1 MNMLFLDVAPKAE
14 TAPFD
19 IINSVIQWCTQNGL
33 SAIQKVIIAV
43 VVLWVGFKLIK
54 FLKKRVRKI
63 FDKNNLDPT
72 LRPVILSIIS
82 VGLKVLLIISII
94 GYLGIPMTSFIALLG
109 AAGLAVGMALSGT
122 IQNFAG
128 GILILV
134 FRPFKL
140 EDYIS
145 TQGFEGTVKSIK
157 IFSTVINTVDNK
169 VVTLPNGTL
178 SAGNIINYSA
188 MGQRRITVS
197 PVMALGTDV
206 EKVKEGIR
214 SIVESNEKILKEPAY
229 DLVTII
235 NNGSVSLDVRVWCAT
250 SDYWPVND
258 YLHKEIYNYLR
269 ENNISAPYTKVD
281 IMK

>member
-1 MNMLFLDVAPKAE
+1 MLFLNATPKAE

-19 IINSVIQWCTQNGL
+19 MINSIIQWCTQNGL
-33 SAIQKVIIAV
+33 SAIQKIVIAV
-43 VVLWVGFKLIK
+43 IVLWVGFKLIK
-54 FLKKRVRKI
+54 FVKKRVKKM
-63 FDKNNLDPT
+63 FDKNNLDAT
-72 LRPVILSIIS
+72 LRPVILSGIS
-82 VGLKVLLIISII
+82 IVLKILLIISVV
-94 GYLGIPMTSFIALLG
+94 GYVGIPMTSFIALLG

-178 SAGNIINYSA
+178 SAGNITNYSA

-206 EKVKEGIR
+206 EKVKEGIKT
-214 SIVESNEKILKEPAY
+214 IIEANEKILKEPAY
-229 DLVTII
+229 SLVTII
-235 NNGSVSLDVRVWCAT
+235 NDGSVSLDVRVWCETA
-250 SDYWPVND
+250 DYWPVND
-258 YLHKEIYNYLR
+258 YLNKEIYNYLR
-269 ENNISAPYTKVD
+269 ENNILAPYTRVD

>member
-1 MNMLFLDVAPKAE
+1 MLLLSTTVKTE
-14 TAPFD
+14 NAPFD
-19 IINSVIQWCTQNGL
+19 IINSIIQWCTQNGL
-33 SAIQKVIIAV
+33 SAIQKILIAV
-43 VVLWVGFKLIK
+43 IVLWVGFKLIK
-54 FLKKRVRKI
+54 FLKKRVKKT
-63 FDKNNLDPT
+63 FDKNNLDAT

-82 VGLKVLLIISII
+82 IGLKVLLIISII

-140 EDYIS
+140 EDYIA

-178 SAGNIINYSA
+178 SSGNITNYSA
-188 MGQRRITVS
+188 MGQRRMTIS

-214 SIVESNEKILKEPAY
+214 TIIEKNEKILKEPAY

-235 NNGSVSLDVRVWCAT
+235 NNGSVSLDVRVWCQT
-250 SDYWPVND
+250 PDYWPVND
-258 YLHKEIYNYLR
+258 YLNREIYNYLR
-269 ENNISAPYTKVD
+269 ENNIPAPYTRVD
-281 IMK
+281 LINN